1 MHAGVAC
8 SCGTDPPACGTP
20 PQGGTGMS
28 FHSLRCLI
36 CLADISIIPSEER
49 CDLPLQGG
57 FRGDRRLTPLATA
70 RLSGFLLA
78 LPLGWQSPMARRNCW
93 WLPRS
98 AILPWSST
106 TIWPTLPGPS
116 RWWVMNRTDRPSVA
130 CSRSAVSAW
139 RASGSRWAA
148 VGSSQISSAGPAG
161 KARANAGCAPSACA
175 AAASGQQLMV
185 RPCRRCAGSSACGVV
200 PGVPLRQQPVRLL
213 RPPGP
218 AGIRVDGR
226 DVAEDRVDDPPG
238 SLDGV
243 LPGEKHAVA
252 VQGGADQPVVWAL
265 VAAGPLGERQVL
277 GLRLPPGAGLFAR
290 QPQGDRGLRP
300 DPEPQLVA
308 GRQRG
313 QAEDVTRRVVEP
325 DTDLGGGDRHRLAG
339 PDHDRHPGPPPGI
352 GLQPDGGEGL
362 HRRVLR
368 DALDIQVTLILAA
381 H

>member
-98 AILPWSST
+98 AILPWSSS

-116 RWWVMNRTDRPSVA
+116 RWWVMN
-130 CSRSAVSAW
+130 
-139 RASGSRWAA
+139 
-148 VGSSQISSAGPAG
+148 AGPAG

-200 PGVPLRQQPVRLL
+200 PGVPLGQQPVRLL

-226 DVAEDRVDDPPG
+226 DVAEDRIDDPPG
-238 SLDGV
+238 GLDGV
-243 LPGEKHAVA
+243 LPGEKHTLP
-252 VQGGADQPVVWAL
+252 VQRGADQPVVRAL
-265 VAAGPLGERQVL
+265 VAAGPLGERQVF
-277 GLRLPPGAGLFAR
+277 GLRLPARTGLFAR
-290 QPQGDRGLRP
+290 EPEGDRGLGP

-308 GRQRG
+308 VR
-313 QAEDVTRRVVEP
+313 
-325 DTDLGGGDRHRLAG
+325 
-339 PDHDRHPGPPPGI
+339 
-352 GLQPDGGEGL
+352 
-362 HRRVLR
+362 
-368 DALDIQVTLILAA
+368 
-381 H
+381 